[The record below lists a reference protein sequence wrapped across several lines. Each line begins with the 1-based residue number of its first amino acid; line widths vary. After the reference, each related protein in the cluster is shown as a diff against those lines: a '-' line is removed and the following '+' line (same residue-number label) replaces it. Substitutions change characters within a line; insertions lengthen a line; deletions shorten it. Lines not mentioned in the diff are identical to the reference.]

1 MKRVSRK
8 LFMVFVFLSAFLPS
22 TYASDVEE
30 DDQSVNPLGYQLKK
44 LKLSEDSIADQAP
57 SRNGVSKK
65 YDAEQNEAQKVAE
78 KNACMPWLNTEVL
91 AQVLTFL
98 SHEDYKN
105 AGLVCK
111 RFYRI
116 THNPSWLHTHIE
128 RNISVDHCLGLSLNM
143 LRELAEILSTTNSH
157 DLSEKRKDQM
167 VLFEQTN
174 LSKTKVS
181 LSVFKFYYNIL
192 APIYFQQEES
202 GSSYPELVLEGD
214 KYKYD
219 SQKVLKK
226 IDLVLCSIL
235 LISGKEGFPF
245 VRLHSN
251 FKNSAEILKPL
262 ISCTQKFPTETVAIR
277 NAVPVMSV
285 GKPNSPC
292 CVPR

>member
-8 LFMVFVFLSAFLPS
+8 LFMVFFLSTFLPS

-44 LKLSEDSIADQAP
+44 IKLSEDSIADQAP
-57 SRNGVSKK
+57 SHDGVSKK
-65 YDAEQNEAQKVAE
+65 FDAEQNEAQKVAE

-91 AQVLTFL
+91 AQVLTLL
-98 SHEDYKN
+98 SHEEYKN

-116 THNPSWLHTHIE
+116 TRNPSWLHMHIE
-128 RNISVDHCLGLSLNM
+128 RNLSGGHCLGLNLNM
-143 LRELAEILSTTNSH
+143 LRELAEIFSSTNSH
-157 DLSEKRKDQM
+157 DFSEKRKNQM
-167 VLFEQTN
+167 ILFEQTN
-174 LSKTKVS
+174 LSKTKIS

-192 APIYFQQEES
+192 ASIDFQQEKS
-202 GSSYPELVLEGD
+202 CRSYPELVSEGD
-214 KYKYD
+214 KNKYD

-235 LISGKEGFPF
+235 SISGKEGFPF

-262 ISCTQKFPTETVAIR
+262 ISCTQQFPTEIVAIR

-285 GKPNSPC
+285 GKPSSLC